1 MARHIQAY
9 FNTEDQ
15 VEGARITLRA
25 FNTNA
30 VEAGNVS
37 NEWGEDDEF
46 QVTLLPL
53 NNGVIS
59 ASGANNP
66 GVVPVPGMFRGVQS
80 VLPVVALGEDG
91 TGDTLDGERS
101 QAMGDGEQLITSKPP
116 ITTGDEPQGWK
127 YVLSAKV
134 KDSDYETVVRKLRE
148 HGGYVVTE

>member
-25 FNTNA
+25 YNTNA

-53 NNGVIS
+53 NNGVIRCKQ
-59 ASGANNP
+59 P
-66 GVVPVPGMFRGVQS
+66 GSCPCTRYVSRRAERAARGS
-80 VLPVVALGEDG
+80 FG
-91 TGDTLDGERS
+91 RRRYRR
-101 QAMGDGEQLITSKPP
+101 
-116 ITTGDEPQGWK
+116 
-127 YVLSAKV
+127 YV
-134 KDSDYETVVRKLRE
+134 RW
-148 HGGYVVTE
+148 